1 VRTTLTSPRAVRRM
15 VDDAASAG
23 FNTLVVQVRGRG
35 DAFYDSRWEPPG
47 EQLLSPP
54 STFDPLALV
63 IEEAHRRGLAV
74 HAWVNTH
81 LVWDAWGLP
90 GSPEHMVRR
99 HPDWLAVPR
108 TLARQLFDVDPQDPR
123 FVQALIDYAAQ
134 RSETVEGVYSSPAH
148 PAVKERVY
156 SVWTDLAERYDLD
169 GIHLDYVRFPSG
181 DFDYSRGALERFRA
195 WVAPRLEVGRL
206 TALDAAYQ
214 GDPLAFVDSLPEPW
228 ARFRRRQITDLV
240 ERLYYGVKARRP
252 ELVVSAAVFANQEDA
267 YLNRFQDW
275 GAWLD
280 RGIIDVVAPM
290 AYVTETDRFERY
302 VANAVDA
309 ARDRERIW
317 AGIGAYLN
325 TAEGTIRQIDI
336 ARDRGAGGVILFSY
350 DWAAWEAP
358 TVDGRSYLRT
368 VGEERFGR

>member
-1 VRTTLTSPRAVRRM
+1 M

-358 TVDGRSYLRT
+358 TLDGRSYLRT